1 MLLLFKVCVIRF
13 AGVMFSVLMFSTWV
27 SQGFWRGNVPALL
40 MVMPYTS
47 IQFTVLHKLKSFA
60 SGSTKTGNESTE
72 LHWFL
77 SIDGTC

>member
-1 MLLLFKVCVIRF
+1 M
-13 AGVMFSVLMFSTWV
+13 
-27 SQGFWRGNVPALL
+27 PALL

-72 LHWFL
+72 
-77 SIDGTC
+77 